1 VNFWKSKGRIGNWDQ
16 TITAEYSAGRINAA
30 EWEALT
36 KMGAMDGQFKN
47 DPAWE
52 MAKSGVLKTLDPS
65 SGPFGSMLSDA
76 NDQLVI
82 NNAVTELY
90 QYWVGGKLDATG
102 ARDAVIK
109 KYKAQMKS
117 SNFVAPPATAT
128 HEGKQYNMSNL
139 KEALALR
146 ASNPGAFSTDQWK
159 AVWKQLQVQT
169 DNTGTPTEKK

>member
-1 VNFWKSKGRIGNWDQ
+1 
-16 TITAEYSAGRINAA
+16 
-30 EWEALT
+30 
-36 KMGAMDGQFKN
+36 
-47 DPAWE
+47 
-52 MAKSGVLKTLDPS
+52 
-65 SGPFGSMLSDA
+65 MLSDA